1 MTRPVPTYRTA
12 ARASLN
18 RRTRLVFGTRRDLP
32 VAVHDRVGVPLRASC
47 RRAVRS
53 FRAGPCV
60 RCRRGSPSRSLVGMR
75 SAAGVDWLGGWR
87 AGRGRRAARH
97 GPQRGAAE
105 RRSSPSH
112 RSRYSPARSRC
123 IRTWTIRSAEVRIVV
138 TSHGTL
144 DRGRRRRGPAVAHRR
159 GPPRHASTAGKPHP
173 RSSTDWSPTAA
184 DRPPQVPRRHAA
196 RHNHRGSHHRPG
208 YDQIQPPTA
217 ASTTRSRQETSVQPR
232 NHGPGLRITQA
243 YRGNSARVGVG

>member
-159 GPPRHASTAGKPHP
+159 GPPRPASTVENRLRDRRHTGALLPLTARLMSRADTQHATTTAVRTTGPATI
-173 RSSTDWSPTAA
+173 RSS
-184 DRPPQVPRRHAA
+184 RPPRPARPDPGRRPQCSPA
-196 RHNHRGSHHRPG
+196 
-208 YDQIQPPTA
+208 IT
-217 ASTTRSRQETSVQPR
+217 
-232 NHGPGLRITQA
+232 GLDC
-243 YRGNSARVGVG
+243 G